1 MNHLPA
7 RLLHRAERDEI
18 SPRMVPGLLGK
29 LGKWLLAGR
38 DQPFR
43 YAPRIS
49 ILTAPEQASRVA
61 EQELDVT
68 FLNRRRPALSALVVE
83 AFTGNDTSPQP
94 LLVAQVDRSCTEDQT
109 DYANCG

>member
-1 MNHLPA
+1 
-7 RLLHRAERDEI
+7 
-18 SPRMVPGLLGK
+18 MVPGLLGK

-49 ILTAPEQASRVA
+49 ILTAPERASRVA